1 MKKSILAMLAAAA
14 IYLSVALLLPEACAY
29 SFQAPLNVP
38 APAIFRLMTDTA
50 LTGRWWPEAGRERG
64 TWTWEQGSYRVSQTF
79 LNQVNLSG
87 NRNGIGST
95 ITISAASTGPGT
107 SELSFTVQTAASTSI
122 AWRPLQE
129 LSLMRQRR
137 EHARLMDTLTRI
149 FGNPDRVYGFR
160 IEHQKVKDATLLSL
174 RRQFDHD
181 PNPLEIAEMV
191 DSVRHHILALGGR
204 ETNLPMLNVYRTED
218 GGIEAMIAIATDR
231 ELRAD
236 PPFSL
241 KRMLPGG
248 NILVAEVT
256 GGPHRI
262 RECQDAVDAYVKDFR
277 MLSPA
282 MPFQRMI
289 TERKPGSD
297 TSKWVT
303 TINYPVF

>member
-1 MKKSILAMLAAAA
+1 MKKSLLAIAAAAA
-14 IYLSVALLLPEACAY
+14 IYLGIAGMLPATHSY

-38 APAIFRLMTDTA
+38 APAIFRLLTDTA
-50 LTGRWWPEAGRERG
+50 LTDRWWPGATEERG
-64 TWTWEQGSYRVSQTF
+64 SRTWEQGSYLVTQTF
-79 LNQVNLSG
+79 LNQVNLTG
-87 NRNGIGST
+87 DRNGILSNLS
-95 ITISAASTGPGT
+95 ISAASSGPGT
-107 SELSFTVQTAASTSI
+107 SVLSFSVQTAAGSSL

-129 LSLMRQRR
+129 LSIMRQRR

-174 RRQFDHD
+174 RQRFDHE
-181 PNPLEIAEMV
+181 PNPAEIAVMV
-191 DSVRHHILALGGR
+191 DSVRSGIRSLGGR
-204 ETNLPMLNVYRTED
+204 ETNLPMVNVYRAED

-262 RECQDAVDAYVKDFR
+262 RECQEAVDAYVKDHR

-282 MPFQRMI
+282 MSFQRMI
-289 TERKPGSD
+289 TERKPGTD
-297 TSKWVT
+297 TAGWVT